1 MTPTKITTSLEK
13 FYEARKNEAEREAVG
28 LFNLAN
34 IFYDELSIQFSM
46 LGLNLNDYFRD
57 DLDYFDFDN
66 RCVRFSLKNNQGSLS
81 IYPRNKEGD
90 YRVVLWLWNGFEGS
104 EFTNWAVDILVS
116 AVADKV
122 KESIGN
128 E

>member
-13 FYEARKNEAEREAVG
+13 FYEARKNEAERETIG

-57 DLDYFDFDN
+57 DLDY
-66 RCVRFSLKNNQGSLS
+66 
-81 IYPRNKEGD
+81 
-90 YRVVLWLWNGFEGS
+90 
-104 EFTNWAVDILVS
+104 TDILLS
-116 AVADKV
+116 LIKHCLIDTCKHLL
-122 KESIGN
+122 S
-128 E
+128 